1 MSTRPTVR
9 LLQGTYRGT
18 VLSRD
23 DLPQS
28 VEAFLGIPYARVVP
42 GPAGRF
48 RDAVPVPASHDTFDA
63 DAYGCICPTITS
75 SIDEEDGWTVGEDC
89 LGVNLFRPLSSSSLC
104 SSSPTGQ
111 EGQRLPV
118 VVFFHGGAF
127 NFGKGADRDM
137 ASFVA
142 YAERPILGISFNCRL
157 GPLGF
162 LPSWVCGKEGV
173 LNLGLRDQR
182 RLLEW
187 VRDNA
192 AAFGGDEGCVT
203 LMGVSAGA
211 HSIGHHILSS
221 ESSTAPLFHKA
232 ILESGSATA
241 RSVLSPDHSRHELQF
256 QSFLEEAGL
265 PRSLPADDILPHLR
279 SLPLSTLLDAASSV
293 WGRFASS
300 VRWPFQPSI
309 DGVGGVIPDLPLQL
323 WSSGRGLRPPLITG
337 FNSHEGTTFVPMKA
351 SSPADFRAFFQTL
364 IPGLTSSDFDELDR
378 LYPPPDVAVAQ
389 GEPYTPAVPSYC
401 GPQWARL
408 ATAYAHHAYIA
419 PVLHTAHH
427 VAMAGKPVYV
437 YEYAAR
443 AEPFAAANH
452 GDEEPVV
459 THDLETLG
467 DFPGLIPVSERM
479 HGFFSRFV
487 ASRQGDP
494 NHVDVGTNDK
504 NGDGRGDTGAALAPP
519 SQQQEGYD
527 DPAWPQF
534 VSPFDADGGPDA
546 GKILVF
552 GEGNDER
559 AGGESEGVV
568 ARVRTLTKR
577 EIAQCRFWWERM
589 PLSQGSGT
597 PLK

>member
-1 MSTRPTVR
+1 MTTRPTVR
-9 LLQGTYRGT
+9 LPQGTYWGT

-23 DLPQS
+23 DLPRP
-28 VEAFLGIPYARVVP
+28 VEAFLGIPYARVLP
-42 GPAGRF
+42 GAEGRF
-48 RDAVPVPASHDTFDA
+48 RDAAPVPASLDTFEA
-63 DAYGCICPTITS
+63 NTYGSICPTFTS
-75 SIDEEDGWTVGEDC
+75 SLDEEDGWVVGEDC
-89 LGVNLFRPLSSSSLC
+89 LSVNLIRPCPSSSSW
-104 SSSPTGQ
+104 SPS
-111 EGQRLPV
+111 ERLPV

-142 YAERPILGISFNCRL
+142 YAEQPVLGISFNWRL

-162 LPSWVCGKEGV
+162 LPSRVCDKEGV

-182 RLLEW
+182 MLLEW
-187 VRDNA
+187 VRDNVV
-192 AAFGGDEGCVT
+192 AFGGDEGCVT

-221 ESSTAPLFHKA
+221 ESTTTPLFHKA

-256 QSFLEEAGL
+256 QSFLRDAGF
-265 PRSLPADDILPHLR
+265 PPSTPDDAILSHLR
-279 SLPLSTLLDAASSV
+279 SLPLSTLLDAGSSV

-300 VRWPFQPSI
+300 VCWPFQPSI
-309 DGVGGVIPDLPLQL
+309 DGIGGVIPDLPLRL
-323 WSSGRGLRPPLITG
+323 WSSGLGLRPPLITG
-337 FNSHEGTTFVPMKA
+337 FNSHEGTTFVPIKV
-351 SSPADFRAFFQTL
+351 SSPAAFRAFFQTL
-364 IPGLTSSDFDELDR
+364 LPALTPSDLDELDR
-378 LYPPPDVAVAQ
+378 LYPQPDVAAAAR
-389 GEPYTPAVPSYC
+389 GEPYTPAVPAYC
-401 GPQWARL
+401 GAQWARL

-427 VAMAGKPVYV
+427 VAAAGQPVYV

-452 GDEEPVV
+452 GDEGPVV
-459 THDLETLG
+459 ARDMEALG
-467 DFPGLIPVSERM
+467 GFPGLVRVSEGM

-487 ASRQGDP
+487 ASRCGDP
-494 NHVDVGTNDK
+494 NRLLLGTDDRQE
-504 NGDGRGDTGAALAPP
+504 GDGDV
-519 SQQQEGYD
+519 
-527 DPAWPQF
+527 PAWPRF
-534 VSPFDADGGPDA
+534 VSPFDDNSGPDA

-568 ARVRTLTKR
+568 ARVRTLTR
-577 EIAQCRFWWERM
+577 SEIAQCRFWWERM
-589 PLSQGSGT
+589 PLSQGSGRR
-597 PLK
+597 